1 MNIGNKIKSLRVEK
15 LMTQSQLA
23 GDEITRNMLSRIENG
38 AALPSLG
45 TVMYL
50 AKRLGVPAGVLLSD
64 DENEYSFKK
73 SSLIKKIKD
82 SYSAGEYELCLDM
95 CIESGDEADDEISYI
110 ATLCC
115 TKLAEKN
122 LIEGKLYEARSL
134 IEKVIFYSS
143 KTIYDT
149 YVYLAQAS
157 VLLEFMIEI
166 SPMLDLDISDAAYP
180 HFCSKMMAVGSSFCR
195 YINLLD
201 EINKGNFEIADVY
214 LEEENPCF
222 DKYSHLYMKHIEA
235 KIKMSQGE
243 YANALEILHS
253 ILDFEG
259 MTLKLIIYLVS
270 IDIEICCREIED
282 FRGAYEFATTKLS
295 LIESMLKGGL

>member
-1 MNIGNKIKSLRVEK
+1 MDIGKRIKEIRVEK

-64 DENEYSFKK
+64 DNNEYNFKK

-82 SYSAGEYELCLDM
+82 SYSANEYELCLDM

-110 ATLCC
+110 AALCC
-115 TKLAEKN
+115 VKLAEKN
-122 LIEGKLYEARSL
+122 LIQGKLYSARSL

-149 YVYLAQAS
+149 SAHIAQAY
-157 VLLEFMIEI
+157 VLLEFMTEL
-166 SPMLDLDISDAAYP
+166 SPMLDLDISDAVYP
-180 HFCSKMMAVGSSFCR
+180 RFCSKMMATGSSFCR
-195 YINLLD
+195 YINILD
-201 EINKGNFEIADVY
+201 EINKGDFEIADVY
-214 LEEENPCF
+214 LEEEKPRF

-243 YANALEILHS
+243 YASALEILHS

-270 IDIEICCREIED
+270 MDIEICCRETED

-295 LIESMLKGGL
+295 LIESMLKGGV